1 MEPRRKDRRVPT
13 DGWRG
18 RCAVQDE
25 PPLEWTECEVVDVSL
40 IGAGI
45 DIWADSATDLTGSRL
60 LVEIWPPIGDSVV
73 LRFTGRVRRVNQESA
88 FHSRV
93 GVVFEGLSDSERSI
107 LEVIERLQHAAAP
120 EEGHTVLP
128 ADVLGDSGVVYRP

>member
-1 MEPRRKDRRVPT
+1 MPIPKAPSDADDRVMEPRRKDRRVPT

-18 RCAVQDE
+18 RCAVEDE

-60 LVEIWPPIGDSVV
+60 LVEIWPPI
-73 LRFTGRVRRVNQESA
+73 
-88 FHSRV
+88 
-93 GVVFEGLSDSERSI
+93 VF
-107 LEVIERLQHAAAP
+107 AP
-120 EEGHTVLP
+120 MV
-128 ADVLGDSGVVYRP
+128 